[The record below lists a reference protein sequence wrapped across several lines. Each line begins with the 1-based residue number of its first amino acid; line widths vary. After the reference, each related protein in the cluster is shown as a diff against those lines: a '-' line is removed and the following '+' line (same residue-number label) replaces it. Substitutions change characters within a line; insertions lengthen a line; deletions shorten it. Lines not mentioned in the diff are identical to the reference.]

1 MKTVLIV
8 ISALMASASAHAQ
21 LNGQPFRLEAGRYA
35 SECWFAN
42 VVKTENGEYRRTNG
56 YEKGTFTSVIQGDV
70 ALEIVQ
76 SQGTSRNTR
85 SVTKVITTPLG
96 DGLFKQ
102 TSEIEV
108 TDSLGKFVSTARMKY
123 ETNMRVDQNLT
134 QNIMVRY
141 GEERERPAFGE
152 SVWRKMS
159 DGRIIVQS
167 YLRDKTAMTTLVSGQ
182 QKNDEKLVANNLC
195 IYTPQP

>member
-1 MKTVLIV
+1 MKTVLLA
-8 ISALMASASAHAQ
+8 ISALMASTSTHAQ

-42 VVKTENGEYRRTNG
+42 VVRTENGEYRRTNG

-70 ALEIVQ
+70 AMEIVQ
-76 SQGTSRNTR
+76 SHGASTSTR

-108 TDSLGKFVSTARMKY
+108 TDSFGKINSTARMKY
-123 ETNMRVDQNLT
+123 ETNMKVNQNLT
-134 QNIMVRY
+134 QNVMVRY
-141 GEERERPAFGE
+141 GEERERPAYGE
-152 SVWRKMS
+152 SVWRKMN
-159 DGRIIVQS
+159 DGRIVVQS
-167 YLRDKTAMTTLVSGQ
+167 YLRDKSVIATLVSGQ
-182 QKNDEKLVANNLC
+182 QNQAEKLVANNLC